1 MLLAVI
7 YFDVDMISPPLVFR
21 IAVFK
26 IPKCLRFFHSVSK
39 LLRFTIAMADFKLH
53 RLLPAFLVLFVL
65 LVPSVIAAGCQCPEE
80 EEDGGVRNKTLALKY
95 KIVAIATI
103 LLAGILGV
111 FIPLLGRALPALSPD
126 KDIFFVVKAF
136 AAGVILATGF
146 IHVLPDAY
154 ENLTSPKL
162 KQNPWAKFPFTGLV
176 SMVAA
181 IATLMVD
188 AGASSYFTRL
198 NLNKAQPETD
208 GDGEMHPAC
217 HAHGSAKVVGSSTEI
232 LRHRVISQVLE
243 LGIVVHSVIIGI
255 GMGVSETP
263 STIKPLVAAIT
274 FHQLFEGM
282 GLGGCIAQAKLR
294 TRAAVIM
301 AVFFC
306 LTTPIG
312 IAIGIGVTNSYDEDS
327 PKALI
332 VEGILNAA
340 SAGILI
346 YMALVDFLAADFMS
360 LRMQSNAKL
369 QFFANVAL
377 ILGAALMS
385 LLAIWA

>member
-1 MLLAVI
+1 M
-7 YFDVDMISPPLVFR
+7 
-21 IAVFK
+21 
-26 IPKCLRFFHSVSK
+26 
-39 LLRFTIAMADFKLH
+39 AMADFKLH
-53 RLLPAFLVLFVL
+53 RLLPAFLSLFIL
-65 LVPSVIAAGCQCPEE
+65 LIPSVIAAGCQCPEE

-162 KQNPWAKFPFTGLV
+162 KENPWAKFPFTGLV

>member
-1 MLLAVI
+1 
-7 YFDVDMISPPLVFR
+7 
-21 IAVFK
+21 
-26 IPKCLRFFHSVSK
+26 
-39 LLRFTIAMADFKLH
+39 MADFKLH
-53 RLLPAFLVLFVL
+53 RLLPAFLVLFLL
-65 LVPSVIAAGCQCPEE
+65 LVPSVIAAGCQCPEQEE

-198 NLNKAQPETD
+198 NLNKPQPETD

-217 HAHGSAKVVGSSTEI
+217 HAHASAKVVGSSTEI

-340 SAGILI
+340 SAGILM

>member
-1 MLLAVI
+1 M
-7 YFDVDMISPPLVFR
+7 
-21 IAVFK
+21 
-26 IPKCLRFFHSVSK
+26 
-39 LLRFTIAMADFKLH
+39 AMMNFKLQC
-53 RLLPAFLVLFVL
+53 LLPAFLL
-65 LVPSVIAAGCQCPEE
+65 LSILVTPSIIAAGCQCPEE
-80 EEDGGVRNKTLALKY
+80 EEEEGGVRNKTLALKY
-95 KIVAIATI
+95 KIIAIATI
-103 LLAGILGV
+103 LLAGILGTFV
-111 FIPLLGRALPALSPD
+111 PLLGKEFPALSPD

-162 KQNPWAKFPFTGLV
+162 KENPWAKFPFTGLV

-188 AGASSYFTRL
+188 AGASSYYTRL
-198 NLNKAQPETD
+198 HLHKAQSESNADEET
-208 GDGEMHPAC
+208 HPVGH
-217 HAHGSAKVVGSSTEI
+217 HAHASAEFVGSSTEI

-243 LGIVVHSVIIGI
+243 LGVVVHSVIIGI

-327 PKALI
+327 PTALI

-340 SAGILI
+340 SSDILI
-346 YMALVDFLAADFMS
+346 YMALVDLLAADFMS
-360 LRMQSNAKL
+360 LRMQTNTKL
-369 QFFANVAL
+369 QFIANIFLV
-377 ILGAALMS
+377 LGAASMS